1 MNNFDD
7 RAATWDDP
15 AKIERAQVIA
25 EAISSAIDL
34 DGSQRLLEYGAGTGL
49 VTQAL
54 RSKVGPVTLVDTSE
68 GMREVMRAKI
78 AAGELTDARVWNLD
92 LATTNAPDELFDV
105 VVTVL
110 TLHHVQDIF
119 PVLVRFSALVDDGGW
134 LCIADLDKEDGSF
147 HGAGFDGHNGFDHAE
162 LQTAL
167 EAEGFVDVEFRPC
180 HQIVRDT
187 GEFPM
192 FLATCRMPVPGS

>member
-1 MNNFDD
+1 MNSFDD

-15 AKIERAQVIA
+15 AKIERARVIA
-25 EAISSAIDL
+25 DAIGEAIEL
-34 DGSQRLLEYGAGTGL
+34 DGTQRLLEYGAGTGL

-78 AAGELTDARVWNLD
+78 AAGELTDARVWKFD
-92 LATTNAPDELFDV
+92 FATMNAPDELFDV

-110 TLHHVQDIF
+110 TLHHVHDIT
-119 PVLVRFSALVDDGGW
+119 PVLVRFSALVDDDGW

-147 HGAGFDGHNGFDHAE
+147 HGAGFDGHNGFDRNE
-162 LQTAL
+162 LRTAL
-167 EAEGFVDVEFRPC
+167 EAEGFVDVEFRDC
-180 HQIVRDT
+180 HHIVRDT

-192 FLATCRMPVPGS
+192 FLATCRMPGPPS